1 MPLTTTGIIL
11 VIVYCTALVSLPIPI
26 LIMRKRRMVVRNG
39 NEIGM
44 KHSEFKRLSW
54 DDTIEYIK
62 THIINDEYNSLVTKA
77 ISQNEFMQEGIDLN
91 GNFKCVIYSCDSLSE
106 YSIVCYNNHTTCCDC
121 DIMMEITLL
130 VNRYNRNT
138 SRFSNN
144 TIVRPILRQY
154 WVEQI
159 RENNR
164 LKCSICRSSY
174 KTINDKK
181 IRINTTEIN

>member
-1 MPLTTTGIIL
+1 MALTTLGIIVFSIYGITL
-11 VIVYCTALVSLPIPI
+11 LSLPIPI

-39 NEIGM
+39 NETGM

-54 DDTIEYIK
+54 VDTIEFIK
-62 THIINDEYNSLVTKA
+62 THIINDDYNSLVTKA

-91 GNFKCVIYSCDSLSE
+91 GNFKCVIYGCDSLSE
-106 YSIVCYNNHTTCCDC
+106 YSIICDNNHSTCCDC

-138 SRFSNN
+138 SRFSDN

-154 WVEQI
+154 WIEQI

-164 LKCSICRSSY
+164 IKCSICRSSY
-174 KTINDKK
+174 KTIDNKK